1 MAIKSCYIYTR
12 VSTAAQVEGYSLDA
26 QMESLREYA
35 EYRELKI
42 AGEYCDAG
50 KSGKNIKGRPA
61 FRQMMEDVVTQKD
74 GIAFVL
80 VFKLSRFGRNAAD
93 IMRSLQ
99 TLSDFG
105 IDLVSVNE
113 SIDSSTQGGRLTLA
127 ILSAVAEMERENIS
141 VQFMSG
147 KLQKVMNG
155 GWTGGTIP
163 YGYRSVDRKLVP
175 DAYEA
180 EVIRKIFEL
189 YGQEGSTASSVADAL
204 NNSSYV
210 RRDMQNGGER
220 PFAYDFVARILDNPF
235 YYGMVSYNKKTNK
248 KDRNGK
254 VIKLDP
260 ASIIQVAGSH
270 EPIVSEEVWNKAH
283 EKRLAVAEKYKK
295 SSESVH
301 THILSGLVRCPVCG
315 RPLNG
320 SVSRT
325 KKISGDGYYRSQ
337 QYYSCRYNTKQ
348 NGSACSFGRRL
359 NQEIIDSFVFQIIAN
374 LQLYG
379 EFREAIQRV
388 SSGTETIES
397 VEQKLKRLRA
407 DLRDAEVSKNR
418 LGDKLDGLNPLKAD
432 YDRKYQQVSDELDKA
447 YDRIDELEDAIR
459 EAKESLGGMKKKA
472 SIGDSV
478 ISVLNNINLLM
489 GKMTPQEK
497 KELCGSFIDRIELFP
512 EERTDGK
519 LIRSIS
525 FKIPLAFDG
534 KGMKAVRDTAKRFLF
549 TLDCTGID
557 IELPKKGSIEMKT
570 MPDGSRKATVRKG
583 TYQAIKA
590 FVLERFGV
598 KVSTL
603 YIAQIKRKYGLDM
616 GKAYNKSSDTSARVP
631 KCTAEKEKMILEAL
645 KYYGLLPE
653 DTEYKESADYEEQ

>member
-26 QMESLREYA
+26 QLEALREYA

-50 KSGKNIKGRPA
+50 KSGKSIKGRPA

-74 GIAFVL
+74 GIAFIL

-260 ASIIQVAGSH
+260 SSVIQVAGSH

-283 EKRLAVAEKYKK
+283 EKRLAVAEKFKK
-295 SSESVH
+295 SSEVAH

-315 RPLNG
+315 KPLNG
-320 SVSRT
+320 SVIRT
-325 KKISGDGYYRSQ
+325 KRISGDGYYRSQ
-337 QYYSCRYNTKQ
+337 QYYSCRYNTRQ
-348 NGSACSFGRRL
+348 NGSTCSFGRRL
-359 NQEIIDSFVFQIIAN
+359 NQEIIDGFVFQIIAN

-379 EFREAIQRV
+379 EFREAIQKA
-388 SSGTETIES
+388 SSGADTVKS

-407 DLRDAEVSKNR
+407 DLRDVEVSKNR

-432 YDRKYQQVSDELDKA
+432 YDKKYQKISNELDKA
-447 YDRIDELEDAIR
+447 YDRIDELEEAIR
-459 EAKESLGGMKKKA
+459 EAKESLGGMKEKA
-472 SIGDSV
+472 GIGNRV
-478 ISVLNNINLLM
+478 ISVLDKINLLI

-497 KELCGSFIDRIELFP
+497 KEMCSLFIDRIDLFP
-512 EERTDGK
+512 EERSDGR

-525 FKIPLAFDG
+525 FKIPLAFDVKNLEAVNNTG
-534 KGMKAVRDTAKRFLF
+534 KTFRF

-557 IELPKKGSIEMKT
+557 IELPEKSGIEMKT
-570 MPDGSRKATVRKG
+570 MPDGSKKVMVRKG

-590 FVLERFGV
+590 FVTERFGA

-603 YIAQIKRKYGLDM
+603 YIAQTKRKYGLDM
-616 GKAYNKSSDTSARVP
+616 GKAYNKPADTSVRVP
-631 KCTAEKEKMILEAL
+631 KCTPEKEKMILEAL